1 VTAAALEAAPGAA
14 VASLPRLVAEVQAR
28 LGRDLRRLG
37 GWALAAVAAVM
48 LVSFRGRPL
57 PALLA
62 LAPVALGLAWTL
74 GLAAALGLP
83 LDPFSLQ
90 VAPLLLGIGVDNG
103 LHVVHGA
110 RAAGGGFAT
119 GGLQRAVA
127 AAGRAIALCTL
138 TNAVGFGSLA
148 LSRLPALSRGGLLV
162 AAGALLCLAAT
173 LVVLPA
179 AGALAGRRAA
189 VD

>member
-1 VTAAALEAAPGAA
+1 
-14 VASLPRLVAEVQAR
+14 
-28 LGRDLRRLG
+28 
-37 GWALAAVAAVM
+37 M

-62 LAPVALGLAWTL
+62 LAPVALGLLWTL

-110 RAAGGGFAT
+110 RGAGGFAA

-138 TNAVGFGSLA
+138 TNAAGFGSLA

-179 AGALAGRRAA
+179 AGALAGRTRGPDAA
-189 VD
+189 AAD